1 MVKKNKN
8 RKKEKKEVDELYLEF
23 IEKVAEA
30 NNYNKEYYEKNKERM
45 RKYQRKYLKEIRL
58 GIRIPKKRKGLGSI
72 KFIRKNVTLTFD

>member
-1 MVKKNKN
+1 
-8 RKKEKKEVDELYLEF
+8 
-23 IEKVAEA
+23 
-30 NNYNKEYYEKNKERM
+30 M

>member
-1 MVKKNKN
+1 MVKKNKK

-45 RKYQRKYLKEIRL
+45 RKYQRKYLKEIRF
-58 GIRIPKKRKGLGSI
+58 GIIIPKKRNGLGSI
-72 KFIRKNVTLTFD
+72 IFIRKKVSITFD